1 MKEIDEV
8 IKALRW
14 IASNDEFVFNAD
26 IANQAAD
33 VIEKLK
39 VNQVVR
45 CKYCKNFEPMNNG
58 DMYGECNEIGIV
70 FEKIG
75 IDAQKHY
82 CSYFEPRRN
91 KHGEINANW

>member
-1 MKEIDEV
+1 M
-8 IKALRW
+8 
-14 IASNDEFVFNAD
+14 
-26 IANQAAD
+26 
-33 VIEKLK
+33 EKLK

-70 FEKIG
+70 FEKTG

>member
-14 IASNDEFVFNAD
+14 IASNDEFVFNAN

-39 VNQVVR
+39 
-45 CKYCKNFEPMNNG
+45 EA
-58 DMYGECNEIGIV
+58 GEC
-70 FEKIG
+70 
-75 IDAQKHY
+75 
-82 CSYFEPRRN
+82 R
-91 KHGEINANW
+91 